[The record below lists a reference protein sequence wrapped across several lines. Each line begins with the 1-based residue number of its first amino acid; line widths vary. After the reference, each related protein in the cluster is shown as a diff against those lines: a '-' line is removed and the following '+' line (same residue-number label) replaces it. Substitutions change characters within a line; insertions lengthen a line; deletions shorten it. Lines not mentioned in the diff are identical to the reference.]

1 MTTTPAPTLP
11 DEALERLRR
20 QDAAAPAPGTTLTI
34 AEVAERTG
42 VSAHSLRYY
51 ERIGL
56 LDVPRDPA
64 GNRVYDERAYARV
77 VFCSRL
83 RMTGMP
89 IRELQRYVAMVNEG
103 EATEPDRLRMLLEHR
118 QAVQAQIRRLQ
129 VALETIDFKIATY
142 GGRTEP

>member
-1 MTTTPAPTLP
+1 PAVARLSASGLRSSALEAVASSTMTTTPAPTLP

-83 RMTGMP
+83 RSEEHTS
-89 IRELQRYVAMVNEG
+89 ELQSRENLVC
-103 EATEPDRLRMLLEHR
+103 RLLLENHKCYE
-118 QAVQAQIRRLQ
+118 VCSSY
-129 VALETIDFKIATY
+129 TT
-142 GGRTEP
+142 